1 VGASQIT
8 AAEPLSLHR
17 WISRSRPPNSAAAH
31 AHPCARRL
39 TNVPFCRPRDLL
51 IQFIARKL
59 RHGSGTSEYRIR
71 SISYTTTRVPVSR
84 P

>member
-31 AHPCARRL
+31 VMSPELDGRL
-39 TNVPFCRPRDLL
+39 TKCWRKTSGCSAMASELTCRIDCLPHLL
-51 IQFIARKL
+51 M
-59 RHGSGTSEYRIR
+59 
-71 SISYTTTRVPVSR
+71 VS
-84 P
+84 